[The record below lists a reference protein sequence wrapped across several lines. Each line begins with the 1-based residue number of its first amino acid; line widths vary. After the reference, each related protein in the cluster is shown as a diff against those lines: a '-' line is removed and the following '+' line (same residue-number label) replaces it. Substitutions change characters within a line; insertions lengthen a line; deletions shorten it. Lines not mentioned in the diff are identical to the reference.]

1 MTTEEL
7 QQFLLTEIP
16 LARCMA
22 LEVEALSG
30 SAIRLAA
37 PLEPNRNDKGTG
49 FGGSIA
55 SLMTLAGWSLLHQHL
70 ATGQPPAALMIHT
83 SELRYQAPV
92 TGRMTVETSIDS
104 ASLQGFLATLQTR
117 GKARVE
123 LEIHCHSDD
132 RLCARMQGRFVALLQ
147 REST

>member
-1 MTTEEL
+1 MTAEQL
-7 QQFLLTEIP
+7 QQFLLAEIP

-22 LEVEALSG
+22 LEVESLSA

-70 ATGQPPAALMIHT
+70 EPGQPPAALMIHK
-83 SELRYQAPV
+83 SELNYQAPV
-92 TGRMTVETSIDS
+92 TGRMTVETTIDQ
-104 ASLQGFLATLQTR
+104 ASLQHFLATLQQR
-117 GKARVE
+117 RKARVE
-123 LEIHCHSDD
+123 LEIDCHSDQ
-132 RLCARMQGRFVALLQ
+132 RLCARMHGRFVALLQ
-147 REST
+147 DTNP